1 MRFYVPT
8 DIYVEKDCVK
18 NHAKELLAVGKRALI
33 VTGHSSAKANG
44 SLNDVTEVLNTGGVA
59 YQIFDEVEENPST
72 DTVGKGAK
80 IAREFGAEFI
90 IGIGGGSAIDA
101 AKAMAILLVNPSVNA
116 DDLHKTP
123 SHPLN
128 HAPVVAVPTTCGTG
142 SEATPVAII
151 TNHKINLKKSIPH
164 RIFPVLALV
173 DGKYLASAKKQLIVN
188 TAVDALAHMVESIL
202 NVHSNM
208 LNRMCPEYGLKL
220 WGECKEALIASVA
233 ANNASKNAA
242 PIDSLDAARNAAQ
255 DAATKNDSGNA
266 APIDTQDAAP
276 IDTSLYEKLMYTST
290 IAGMSI
296 AMTSTAVP
304 HGMSYDLTLSKGTPH
319 GPAVG
324 YFLGAYV
331 EICQKK
337 VPNDVEKVLS
347 LLGLKNVEEFAEM
360 LRKLIGTCT
369 VTRELRDK
377 FADAMKVNRSKLD
390 LVPGGITPEE
400 VEYIYDKSLVVE

>member
-1 MRFYVPT
+1 
-8 DIYVEKDCVK
+8 
-18 NHAKELLAVGKRALI
+18 
-33 VTGHSSAKANG
+33 
-44 SLNDVTEVLNTGGVA
+44 
-59 YQIFDEVEENPST
+59 
-72 DTVGKGAK
+72 
-80 IAREFGAEFI
+80 
-90 IGIGGGSAIDA
+90 
-101 AKAMAILLVNPSVNA
+101 VNPGLNA

-123 SHPLN
+123 SHPLD

-188 TAVDALAHMVESIL
+188 TAVDALSHMVESIL
-202 NVHSNM
+202 NVHSNT

-220 WGECKEALIASVA
+220 WGECKEALIASLA
-233 ANNASKNAA
+233 ANNAA
-242 PIDSLDAARNAAQ
+242 PIDASM
-255 DAATKNDSGNA
+255 
-266 APIDTQDAAP
+266 
-276 IDTSLYEKLMYTST
+276 YEKLMYTST

-324 YFLGAYV
+324 YFLAAYV
-331 EICQKK
+331 EICHKK

-347 LLGLKNVEEFAEM
+347 LLGLQSVEEFAEM
-360 LRKLIGTCT
+360 LQKLIGTCT
-369 VTRELRDK
+369 VTRELRDQ
-377 FADAMKVNRSKLD
+377 FVAAMKVNHSKLD
-390 LVPGGITPEE
+390 LVPGKITPEDID
-400 VEYIYDKSLVVE
+400 YIYEKSLVVE

>member
-18 NHAKELLAVGKRALI
+18 NHAKEMLAVGKRALI

-44 SLNDVTEVLNTGGVA
+44 SLNDVTEVLNNGGVA

-72 DTVGKGAK
+72 DTVGKGAQ
-80 IAREFGAEFI
+80 IARDFSADFI

-101 AKAMAILLVNPSVNA
+101 AKAMALLIVNPGLNA
-116 DDLHKTP
+116 DDLHKMP
-123 SHPLN
+123 SHPLD

-202 NVHSNM
+202 NVHSNI

-220 WGECKEALIASVA
+220 WGECKNTLIASVA
-233 ANNASKNAA
+233 ANNTAANNA
-242 PIDSLDAARNAAQ
+242 
-255 DAATKNDSGNA
+255 SGNA
-266 APIDTQDAAP
+266 ALDVATVDA
-276 IDTSLYEKLMYTST
+276 SLYEKLMYTST

-324 YFLGAYV
+324 YFLAAYV

-337 VPNDVEKVLS
+337 VPTDVEKILS
-347 LLGLKNVEEFAEM
+347 LLGLQSVEEFAEM

-369 VTRELRDK
+369 VTRELRNK
-377 FADAMKVNRSKLD
+377 FAAAMKVNRSKLD

-400 VEYIYDKSLVVE
+400 VEFIYDKSLIVG

>member
-18 NHAKELLAVGKRALI
+18 NHAKELLAVGKRALV
-33 VTGHSSAKANG
+33 VTGHSSAKVNG
-44 SLNDVTEVLNTGGVA
+44 SLNDVTEVLNAGGVA
-59 YQIFDEVEENPST
+59 YKIFDEVEENPST
-72 DTVGKGAK
+72 DTVGKGAQ

-116 DDLHKTP
+116 DELHKAP

-202 NVHSNM
+202 NIHSNM

-220 WGECKEALIASVA
+220 WGECKEALITSVA
-233 ANNASKNAA
+233 ANNATAKCVVAG
-242 PIDSLDAARNAAQ
+242 NAAQ
-255 DAATKNDSGNA
+255 DAAQNASEND
-266 APIDTQDAAP
+266 APIDA
-276 IDTSLYEKLMYTST
+276 SLYEKLMYTST

>member
-44 SLNDVTEVLNTGGVA
+44 SLNDVTEVLNAGGVA

-101 AKAMAILLVNPSVNA
+101 AKAVAILLVNPSVNA
-116 DDLHKTP
+116 DELHKAP

-202 NVHSNM
+202 NIHSNM

-233 ANNASKNAA
+233 ANNATAKCIIAG
-242 PIDSLDAARNAAQ
+242 NAAQ
-255 DAATKNDSGNA
+255 DAAQNASEND
-266 APIDTQDAAP
+266 APLDA
-276 IDTSLYEKLMYTST
+276 SLYEKLMYTST

-347 LLGLKNVEEFAEM
+347 LLGLKNVEEFAAM

-377 FADAMKVNRSKLD
+377 FAAAMKVNRSKLD
-390 LVPGGITPEE
+390 LVPGGITPDE
-400 VEYIYDKSLVVE
+400 VEYIYDKSLVVG

>member
-18 NHAKELLAVGKRALI
+18 NHAKEMLAVGKRALI

-44 SLNDVTEVLNTGGVA
+44 SLNDVTEVLNNGGVA

-72 DTVGKGAK
+72 DTVGKGAQ
-80 IAREFGAEFI
+80 IAKDFSADFI

-101 AKAMAILLVNPSVNA
+101 AKAMAILLVNPSVIA
-116 DDLHKTP
+116 DELHKAP
-123 SHPLN
+123 AKPLN

-188 TAVDALAHMVESIL
+188 TAVDALAHMVECIL

-220 WGECKEALIASVA
+220 WGECKNALIASVA
-233 ANNASKNAA
+233 ANNTAAQNTSQKAA
-242 PIDSLDAARNAAQ
+242 PIDA
-255 DAATKNDSGNA
+255 
-266 APIDTQDAAP
+266 
-276 IDTSLYEKLMYTST
+276 SLYEKLMYTST

-324 YFLGAYV
+324 YFLAAYV

-337 VPNDVEKVLS
+337 VPADVEKILS
-347 LLGLKNVEEFAEM
+347 LLGLKNIEEFAEM

-369 VTRELRDK
+369 VIRELRDK
-377 FADAMKVNRSKLD
+377 FAAAMKVNRSKLD

-400 VEYIYDKSLVVE
+400 VEFIYDKSLIVG

>member
-33 VTGHSSAKANG
+33 VTGHSSAKVNG
-44 SLNDVTEVLNTGGVA
+44 SLNDVTEVLNAGGVA

-72 DTVGKGAK
+72 DTVGKGAQ

-116 DDLHKTP
+116 DELHKAP

-164 RIFPVLALV
+164 RIFPALALV

-202 NVHSNM
+202 NIHSNM

-220 WGECKEALIASVA
+220 WGECKEALITSVA
-233 ANNASKNAA
+233 ANNATAKCIIAG
-242 PIDSLDAARNAAQ
+242 NAAQ
-255 DAATKNDSGNA
+255 DAAQNASENA
-266 APIDTQDAAP
+266 APIDA
-276 IDTSLYEKLMYTST
+276 SLYEKLMYTST

-377 FADAMKVNRSKLD
+377 FAAAMKVNRSKLD

>member
-101 AKAMAILLVNPSVNA
+101 AKAMAILLVNPELDA
-116 DDLHKTP
+116 DELHKAP

-202 NVHSNM
+202 NVHSNT

-220 WGECKEALIASVA
+220 WGECKEALLASE
-233 ANNASKNAA
+233 N
-242 PIDSLDAARNAAQ
+242 
-255 DAATKNDSGNA
+255 AATKNDSGNA
-266 APIDTQDAAP
+266 APARGNAAAQKATQDATP
-276 IDTSLYEKLMYTST
+276 IDASLYEKLMYTST

-324 YFLGAYV
+324 YFLAAYV
-331 EICQKK
+331 EVCQKK
-337 VPNDVEKVLS
+337 VPADVEKILS
-347 LLGLKNVEEFAEM
+347 LLGLKNIEEFAAM

-377 FADAMKVNRSKLD
+377 FAAAMKVNRSKLD
-390 LVPGGITPEE
+390 LVPGGITPDE
-400 VEYIYDKSLVVE
+400 VEYIYEKSLMVK

>member
-8 DIYVEKDCVK
+8 DIYVEKECVK
-18 NHAKELLAVGKRALI
+18 NHAKELLAVGKRALV
-33 VTGHSSAKANG
+33 VTGHSSAKVNG
-44 SLNDVTEVLNTGGVA
+44 SLNDVTEVLNAGGVA

-72 DTVGKGAK
+72 DTVGKGAQ

-101 AKAMAILLVNPSVNA
+101 AKAMAILLVNPTVNA
-116 DDLHKTP
+116 DELHKAP

-202 NVHSNM
+202 NIHSNM

-220 WGECKEALIASVA
+220 WGECKEALITSIA
-233 ANNASKNAA
+233 ANNATAKCVVAG
-242 PIDSLDAARNAAQ
+242 NAAQ
-255 DAATKNDSGNA
+255 DAAQNASENA
-266 APIDTQDAAP
+266 APIDA
-276 IDTSLYEKLMYTST
+276 SLYEKLMYTST

-347 LLGLKNVEEFAEM
+347 LLGLKNVEEFAAM

>member
-18 NHAKELLAVGKRALI
+18 NHAKELLAVGKRALV
-33 VTGHSSAKANG
+33 VTGHSSAKVNG
-44 SLNDVTEVLNTGGVA
+44 SLNDVTEVLNAGGVA

-80 IAREFGAEFI
+80 IAREFGADFI

-101 AKAMAILLVNPSVNA
+101 AKAVALLIVNPGLNA
-116 DDLHKTP
+116 DDLHKAP

-233 ANNASKNAA
+233 ANNATAKCVVAG
-242 PIDSLDAARNAAQ
+242 NAAQ
-255 DAATKNDSGNA
+255 DAAQNASEND
-266 APIDTQDAAP
+266 APIDA
-276 IDTSLYEKLMYTST
+276 SLYEKLMYTST

-324 YFLGAYV
+324 YFLATYV
-331 EICQKK
+331 EVCQKK
-337 VPNDVEKVLS
+337 VPTDVEKILS
-347 LLGLKNVEEFAEM
+347 LLGLKNVEEFAAM

-377 FADAMKVNRSKLD
+377 FAAAMKVNRSKLD

>member
-33 VTGHSSAKANG
+33 VTGHSSAKVNG
-44 SLNDVTEVLNTGGVA
+44 SLNDVTEVLNAGGVA

-72 DTVGKGAK
+72 DTVGKGAQ
-80 IAREFGAEFI
+80 IARDFGADFI

-101 AKAMAILLVNPSVNA
+101 AKAMAILLVNPELDA
-116 DDLHKTP
+116 DELHKAP

-220 WGECKEALIASVA
+220 WGECKEALIASE
-233 ANNASKNAA
+233 N
-242 PIDSLDAARNAAQ
+242 D
-255 DAATKNDSGNA
+255 ATKNDSENAAPARGNA
-266 APIDTQDAAP
+266 ATQKATQDAAP
-276 IDTSLYEKLMYTST
+276 IDASLYEKLMYTST

-324 YFLGAYV
+324 YFLAAYV
-331 EICQKK
+331 EVCQKK
-337 VPNDVEKVLS
+337 VPADVEKILS
-347 LLGLKNVEEFAEM
+347 LLGLQSVEEFAEM
-360 LRKLIGTCT
+360 LQKLIGTCT

-377 FADAMKVNRSKLD
+377 FAATMKTNHSKLD
-390 LVPGGITPEE
+390 LVPGGITPDE
-400 VEYIYDKSLVVE
+400 VEYIYNKSLMVK

>member
-8 DIYVEKDCVK
+8 DIYVEKECVK

-33 VTGHSSAKANG
+33 VTGHSSAKVNG
-44 SLNDVTEVLNTGGVA
+44 SLNDVTEVLNAGGVA
-59 YQIFDEVEENPST
+59 YQIFDKVEENPST
-72 DTVGKGAK
+72 DTVGKGTQ

-116 DDLHKTP
+116 DELHKAP

-233 ANNASKNAA
+233 ANNASENDA
-242 PIDSLDAARNAAQ
+242 PIDA
-255 DAATKNDSGNA
+255 
-266 APIDTQDAAP
+266 
-276 IDTSLYEKLMYTST
+276 SLYEKLMYTST

-324 YFLGAYV
+324 YFLAAYV
-331 EICQKK
+331 EVCQKK

-347 LLGLKNVEEFAEM
+347 LLGLKNVEEFAAM

-377 FADAMKVNRSKLD
+377 FATAMKENRSKLD

>member
-8 DIYVEKDCVK
+8 DIYVEKECVK
-18 NHAKELLAVGKRALI
+18 NHAKELLAVGKRALV
-33 VTGHSSAKANG
+33 VTGHSSAKVNG
-44 SLNDVTEVLNTGGVA
+44 SLNDVTEVLNAGGVA
-59 YQIFDEVEENPST
+59 YKIFDEVEENPST
-72 DTVGKGAK
+72 DTVGKGAQ

-116 DDLHKTP
+116 DELHKAP

-220 WGECKEALIASVA
+220 WGECKEALIASIA
-233 ANNASKNAA
+233 ANNATAKCVVAG
-242 PIDSLDAARNAAQ
+242 NAAQ
-255 DAATKNDSGNA
+255 DAAQNASENA
-266 APIDTQDAAP
+266 APIDA
-276 IDTSLYEKLMYTST
+276 SLYEKLMYTST

-347 LLGLKNVEEFAEM
+347 LLGLKNVEEFAAM

-377 FADAMKVNRSKLD
+377 FAAAMKVNRSKLD

>member
-44 SLNDVTEVLNTGGVA
+44 SLNDVTEVLNAGGVA

-101 AKAMAILLVNPSVNA
+101 AKAMAILLVNLELDA
-116 DDLHKTP
+116 DELHKAP

-220 WGECKEALIASVA
+220 WGECKEALLASE
-233 ANNASKNAA
+233 N
-242 PIDSLDAARNAAQ
+242 D
-255 DAATKNDSGNA
+255 ATKNDSGNA
-266 APIDTQDAAP
+266 APARGNAAAQKATQDAAP
-276 IDTSLYEKLMYTST
+276 IDASLYEKLMYTST

-324 YFLGAYV
+324 YFLAAYV
-331 EICQKK
+331 EVCQKK
-337 VPNDVEKVLS
+337 VPADVEKILS
-347 LLGLKNVEEFAEM
+347 LLGLKNIEEFGEM

-377 FADAMKVNRSKLD
+377 FAAAMKTNHSKLD
-390 LVPGGITPEE
+390 LVPGGITPDE
-400 VEYIYDKSLVVE
+400 VEYIYNKSLMVK

>member
-44 SLNDVTEVLNTGGVA
+44 SLNDVTEVLNAGGVA

-80 IAREFGAEFI
+80 IARDFGAEFI

-116 DDLHKTP
+116 DELHKAP

-173 DGKYLASAKKQLIVN
+173 DGKYLASAKKQLIMN

-220 WGECKEALIASVA
+220 WGECKEALLASE
-233 ANNASKNAA
+233 N
-242 PIDSLDAARNAAQ
+242 
-255 DAATKNDSGNA
+255 AATKNDSGNA
-266 APIDTQDAAP
+266 AAQKATQDAAP
-276 IDTSLYEKLMYTST
+276 IDASLYEKLMYTST

-324 YFLGAYV
+324 YFLAAYV
-331 EICQKK
+331 EVCQKK
-337 VPNDVEKVLS
+337 VPADVEKILS
-347 LLGLKNVEEFAEM
+347 LLGLKNIEEFAAM

-377 FADAMKVNRSKLD
+377 FATAMKTNHSKLD
-390 LVPGGITPEE
+390 LVPGGITPDE
-400 VEYIYDKSLVVE
+400 VEYIYDKSLMVK

>member
-44 SLNDVTEVLNTGGVA
+44 SLNDVTEVLNAGGVA

-72 DTVGKGAK
+72 DTVGKGAQ
-80 IAREFGAEFI
+80 IARDFGAEFI

-116 DDLHKTP
+116 DELHKAP

-220 WGECKEALIASVA
+220 WGECKNALLASG
-233 ANNASKNAA
+233 N
-242 PIDSLDAARNAAQ
+242 D
-255 DAATKNDSGNA
+255 ATKNDSGNA

-276 IDTSLYEKLMYTST
+276 IDASLYEKLMYTST

-324 YFLGAYV
+324 YFLAAYV
-331 EICQKK
+331 EVCQKK
-337 VPNDVEKVLS
+337 VPADVEKILS
-347 LLGLKNVEEFAEM
+347 LLGLQSVEEFAEM

-377 FADAMKVNRSKLD
+377 FATAMKTNRSKLD
-390 LVPGGITPEE
+390 LVPGGITPDE

>member
-18 NHAKELLAVGKRALI
+18 NHAKEMLAVGKRALI

-44 SLNDVTEVLNTGGVA
+44 SLNDVTEVLNNGGVA

-72 DTVGKGAK
+72 DTVGKGAQ
-80 IAREFGAEFI
+80 IARESNADFI

-101 AKAMAILLVNPSVNA
+101 AKAMALLIVNPGLNA

-123 SHPLN
+123 SHPLD

-188 TAVDALAHMVESIL
+188 TAVDALSHMVESIL
-202 NVHSNM
+202 NVHSNT

-220 WGECKEALIASVA
+220 WGECKEALIASLA
-233 ANNASKNAA
+233 ANNAA
-242 PIDSLDAARNAAQ
+242 PIDASM
-255 DAATKNDSGNA
+255 
-266 APIDTQDAAP
+266 
-276 IDTSLYEKLMYTST
+276 YEKLMYTST

-324 YFLGAYV
+324 YFLAAYV
-331 EICQKK
+331 EICHKK

-347 LLGLKNVEEFAEM
+347 LLGLQSVEEFAEM
-360 LRKLIGTCT
+360 LQKLIGTCT
-369 VTRELRDK
+369 VTREMRDK
-377 FADAMKVNRSKLD
+377 FAAAMKTNHSKLD

-400 VEYIYDKSLVVE
+400 VEYIYDKSLMVK

>member
-18 NHAKELLAVGKRALI
+18 NHAKELIAVGKRALV
-33 VTGHSSAKANG
+33 VTGHSSAKVNG
-44 SLNDVTEVLNTGGVA
+44 SLNDVTEVLNAGGVA
-59 YQIFDEVEENPST
+59 YKIFDEVEENPST
-72 DTVGKGAK
+72 DTVGKGAQ

-116 DDLHKTP
+116 DELHKAP
-123 SHPLN
+123 SHPLD

-233 ANNASKNAA
+233 ANNATAKCVVAG
-242 PIDSLDAARNAAQ
+242 NAAQ
-255 DAATKNDSGNA
+255 DAAQNASEND
-266 APIDTQDAAP
+266 APLDA
-276 IDTSLYEKLMYTST
+276 SLYEKLMYTST

-324 YFLGAYV
+324 YFLATYV
-331 EICQKK
+331 EVCQKK
-337 VPNDVEKVLS
+337 VPTDVEKILS

-377 FADAMKVNRSKLD
+377 FAAAMKVNRSKLD

>member
-18 NHAKELLAVGKRALI
+18 NHAKEMLAVGKRALI

-44 SLNDVTEVLNTGGVA
+44 SLNDVTEVLNNGRVA

-72 DTVGKGAK
+72 DTVGKGAQ
-80 IAREFGAEFI
+80 IARNFNADFI

-101 AKAMAILLVNPSVNA
+101 AKAMALLIVNPGLNA
-116 DDLHKTP
+116 DDLHKAP

-164 RIFPVLALV
+164 RIFPMLALV

-202 NVHSNM
+202 NVHSNI

-220 WGECKEALIASVA
+220 WGECKEALIASLA
-233 ANNASKNAA
+233 ANNAA
-242 PIDSLDAARNAAQ
+242 PIDASM
-255 DAATKNDSGNA
+255 
-266 APIDTQDAAP
+266 
-276 IDTSLYEKLMYTST
+276 YEKLMYTST

-324 YFLGAYV
+324 YFLAAYV
-331 EICQKK
+331 EICHKK
-337 VPNDVEKVLS
+337 VSNDVEKVLS
-347 LLGLKNVEEFAEM
+347 LLGLQSVEEFAEM
-360 LRKLIGTCT
+360 LHKLIGTCS

-377 FADAMKVNRSKLD
+377 FVAAMKTNHSKLD

>member
-44 SLNDVTEVLNTGGVA
+44 SLNDVTEVLNAGGVA

-116 DDLHKTP
+116 DELHKTP
-123 SHPLN
+123 SHPLD

-202 NVHSNM
+202 NIHSNM

-220 WGECKEALIASVA
+220 WGECKEALLASG
-233 ANNASKNAA
+233 N
-242 PIDSLDAARNAAQ
+242 D
-255 DAATKNDSGNA
+255 ATKNDSGNA

-276 IDTSLYEKLMYTST
+276 IDASLYEKLMYTST

-324 YFLGAYV
+324 YFLAAYV
-331 EICQKK
+331 EVCQKK
-337 VPNDVEKVLS
+337 VPADVEKILS
-347 LLGLKNVEEFAEM
+347 LLGLKNIEEFAAM

-377 FADAMKVNRSKLD
+377 FATAMKTNHSKLD
-390 LVPGGITPEE
+390 LVPGGITPDE
-400 VEYIYDKSLVVE
+400 VEYIYDKSLMVK

>member
-1 MRFYVPT
+1 
-8 DIYVEKDCVK
+8 VK
-18 NHAKELLAVGKRALI
+18 NHAKELLTVGKRALI
-33 VTGHSSAKANG
+33 VTGHNSAKVNG
-44 SLNDVTEVLNTGGVA
+44 SLNDVTEVLNAGGVA
-59 YQIFDEVEENPST
+59 YKIFDEVEENPST
-72 DTVGKGAK
+72 DTVGKGAQ

-116 DDLHKTP
+116 DELHKAP

-142 SEATPVAII
+142 SEATPVSII

-202 NVHSNM
+202 NIHSNM

-220 WGECKEALIASVA
+220 WGECKEALMASVA
-233 ANNASKNAA
+233 ANNATAKCVVAGNAAQNASENDA
-242 PIDSLDAARNAAQ
+242 PIDA
-255 DAATKNDSGNA
+255 
-266 APIDTQDAAP
+266 
-276 IDTSLYEKLMYTST
+276 SLYEKLMYTST

-324 YFLGAYV
+324 YFLAAYV

-337 VPNDVEKVLS
+337 VPADVEKILS
-347 LLGLKNVEEFAEM
+347 LLELKNVEEFAEM

-377 FADAMKVNRSKLD
+377 FAAAMKVNRSKLD

>member
-18 NHAKELLAVGKRALI
+18 NHAKELLAVGKRALV
-33 VTGHSSAKANG
+33 VTGHSSAKVNG
-44 SLNDVTEVLNTGGVA
+44 SLNDVTEVLNAGGVA
-59 YQIFDEVEENPST
+59 YKIFDEVEENPST
-72 DTVGKGAK
+72 DTVGKGAQ

-116 DDLHKTP
+116 DELHKAP

-142 SEATPVAII
+142 SEATPVSII

-202 NVHSNM
+202 NIHSNM

-233 ANNASKNAA
+233 ANNATAKCVVAG
-242 PIDSLDAARNAAQ
+242 NAAQ
-255 DAATKNDSGNA
+255 DAAQNASEND
-266 APIDTQDAAP
+266 APIDA
-276 IDTSLYEKLMYTST
+276 SLYEKLMYTST

-324 YFLGAYV
+324 YFLAAYV
-331 EICQKK
+331 EVCQKK

-347 LLGLKNVEEFAEM
+347 LLGLKNVEEFAAM

-377 FADAMKVNRSKLD
+377 FAAAMKVNRSKLD